1 MGQLDDLRRFY
12 ELLSELESRVG
23 GTRRLSNC
31 DGRIRWPQ
39 RGVYFFF
46 EPGEPRTDSGS
57 GLRVVRVG
65 THALAAGSKT
75 TLWNRLSQ
83 HRGTGKTG
91 GGNHRG
97 SIFRLLVGEALKA
110 RSGQSHPQSWGI
122 GGDPGKAAAQFGC
135 TREEIKTQEQQLEIA
150 VSRYIGAMPFL
161 WLAIE
166 DAPGPDS
173 KRGLLER
180 NAIALLSNRNK
191 PPLDRPSASW
201 LGSHSLRERVRE
213 SGLWNNNHVDEHYD
227 SSFLDTLEY
236 LIDGMKTTG
245 G

>member
-1 MGQLDDLRRFY
+1 MGRLDDLRRFY
-12 ELLSELESRVG
+12 GLLSELESRLG
-23 GTRRLSNC
+23 GTRCLSGC
-31 DGRIRWPQ
+31 HGRIRWPQ
-39 RGVYFFF
+39 RGIYFFF
-46 EPGEPRTDSGS
+46 EPGERRTDSGR

-75 TLWNRLSQ
+75 TLWHRLSQ

-110 RSGQSHPQSWGI
+110 RSGESYPQSWGVK
-122 GGDPGKAAAQFGC
+122 GDPGKAAAQFGC
-135 TREEIKTQEQQLEIA
+135 AREEIKAEEIKAQEQGLEIA
-150 VSRYIGAMPFL
+150 VSRHIGAMPFL
-161 WLAIE
+161 WLNIE

-173 KRGLLER
+173 QRGLLER

-201 LGSHSLRERVRE
+201 LGSDSLRERVRE
-213 SGLWNNNHVDEHYD
+213 SGLWNNNHVDENYEG
-227 SSFLDTLEY
+227 SFLDTLEY
-236 LIDGMKTTG
+236 LVDKA
-245 G
+245 